1 MAGHRRFASTL
12 TSAAMDIGFY
22 GSVRRR
28 VDGALW
34 LPFRDSSFYPERP
47 QIRSPSLIFPWTAIV
62 ALPVRNVQMSS
73 WTRTHSCASRLRSR
87 LSFLHVVTVGAVIS
101 LCYLFYTFAVPQ
113 LHRLQLRTDLSWYDL
128 GLYGFGPSRSYVSFE
143 YESPAVQISEWESG
157 CDSRYTFFAP
167 RGDSVAQPGP
177 MILDSKGELV
187 WMKYNWDVTQD
198 FKVQRYQ
205 DTDYLTYWEGG
216 ETEGRGYGAWYMLDS
231 TYTQRYVISPVGNH
245 GGDLHEFNITP
256 EGTALVTIYDPL
268 PADLTSIGGPEL
280 GWIYDGVFQEID
292 IATGELIFE
301 WRASEH
307 YPISITYE
315 KLGKSGR
322 LRSFAFDF
330 YHINSVDKDDNGNYI
345 VSARHTHTVSCID
358 KNNGQVLW
366 TLGGKLNEFR
376 DLSDGKATNFAWQHD
391 ARWHANNTLTLF
403 DNARHSSNDPENESR
418 GMAIELNVA
427 AREASLRAAYHH
439 PQQMLSVSQG
449 NVQMLDD
456 SGRVLVEWGHS
467 AAFSEFSADGQLL
480 CNTHFGASAFFGFGR
495 VVSYRAFKGTWVGR
509 PQTVPDAE
517 VLGDRVYV
525 SWNGATEVVAW
536 RLEVWETD
544 DVHDNSFRVVAQ
556 FPKDSFETEIEIPN
570 LELPLFRL
578 AALDSDGN
586 VLGITELLQ
595 REQGGSFEQVINP
608 QYWIIVMAFVM
619 SGVGLF
625 VGLYTCCGWGQY
637 FRRCRS
643 RSSEYQLV
651 AFSDSEAPV

>member
-1 MAGHRRFASTL
+1 
-12 TSAAMDIGFY
+12 
-22 GSVRRR
+22 
-28 VDGALW
+28 
-34 LPFRDSSFYPERP
+34 
-47 QIRSPSLIFPWTAIV
+47 
-62 ALPVRNVQMSS
+62 MSS
-73 WTRTHSCASRLRSR
+73 WTSALSRANRLRSR
-87 LSFLHVVTVGAVIS
+87 LSALHVVTVGAIIS
-101 LCYLFYTFAVPQ
+101 LSYLFYTFAVPQ
-113 LHRLQLRTDLSWYDL
+113 LNRLRLRADLSWYDL
-128 GLYGFGPSRSYVSFE
+128 GLYGFGPSKSYVSFD

-157 CDSRYTFFAP
+157 CDLRYTFLAP

-231 TYTQRYVISPVGNH
+231 TYTQRYVISPVGNY
-245 GGDLHEFNITP
+245 GGDLHEFTITP
-256 EGTALVTIYDPL
+256 EGTALVTIYDPV
-268 PADLTSIGGPEL
+268 PADLTPVGGPEL
-280 GWIYDGVFQEID
+280 GWVYDGVFQEID

-301 WRASEH
+301 WRASKH
-307 YPISITYE
+307 YPINSTYE
-315 KLGKSGR
+315 HLGKSGR
-322 LRSFAFDF
+322 VRGYAFDF
-330 YHINSVDKDDNGNYI
+330 YHINSVDKDDNGNFI

-358 KNNGQVLW
+358 KDTGEVLW
-366 TLGGKLNEFR
+366 TLGGKLNEFH
-376 DLSDGKATNFAWQHD
+376 DLSDGQATNFAWQHD

-403 DNARHSSNDPENESR
+403 DNASHSNDDPDNESR
-418 GMAIELNVA
+418 GVVIDLDVA
-427 AREASLRAAYHH
+427 ARQASLRAEYYH
-439 PQQMLSVSQG
+439 PQQMRSLSQG
-449 NVQMLDD
+449 NVQVLDD

-517 VLGDRVYV
+517 VLGNHVYV

-536 RLEVWETD
+536 RLEVWDSD
-544 DVHDNSFRVVAQ
+544 DLNDNTFRVVSQ
-556 FPKDSFETEIEIPN
+556 FQKDGFETEIEIPEG

-586 VLGITELLQ
+586 VLGATELLQ
-595 REQGGSFEQVINP
+595 REQGGSFEQVMNP
-608 QYWIIVMAFVM
+608 QYWVIVMAFVI

-625 VGLYTCCGWGQY
+625 VGLYTCCGWGRY

-651 AFSDSEAPV
+651 AFSDSDGSV

>member
-1 MAGHRRFASTL
+1 
-12 TSAAMDIGFY
+12 
-22 GSVRRR
+22 
-28 VDGALW
+28 
-34 LPFRDSSFYPERP
+34 
-47 QIRSPSLIFPWTAIV
+47 
-62 ALPVRNVQMSS
+62 MSS
-73 WTRTHSCASRLRSR
+73 WTRTLSCASRLRSR
-87 LSFLHVVTVGAVIS
+87 LSGLYVVTVGAVIS

-113 LHRLQLRTDLSWYDL
+113 LHRLHLRTDLGWYDL
-128 GLYGFGPSRSYVSFE
+128 GLYGFGPSRSYVSFD

-157 CDSRYTFFAP
+157 CDSRYTFLAP

-231 TYTQRYVISPVGNH
+231 TYTQQYVITPVGNY

-256 EGTALVTIYDPL
+256 EGTALVTIYDPV

-280 GWIYDGVFQEID
+280 GWIYDGVFQEIY

-307 YPISITYE
+307 YPIDNTYE

-322 LRSFAFDF
+322 VRGFAFDF

-358 KNNGQVLW
+358 KNTGQVLW

-376 DLSDGKATNFAWQHD
+376 DLSEGKATNFAWQHD

-403 DNARHSSNDPENESR
+403 DNARHSSNDPNDESR
-418 GMAIELNVA
+418 GMAIELDVA

-517 VLGDRVYV
+517 VLGDYVYV

-536 RLEVWETD
+536 RLEVWKTD
-544 DVHDNSFRVVAQ
+544 DINDNSFRVVAQ
-556 FPKDSFETEIEIPN
+556 FPKNGFETEIEIPD
-570 LELPLFRL
+570 LELPMFRL
-578 AALDSDGN
+578 AGLDSDGN
-586 VLGITELLQ
+586 VLGATDLLQ
-595 REQGGSFEQVINP
+595 REQGGSFEQVMNP
-608 QYWIIVMAFVM
+608 QYWIIIMAFVM

-625 VGLYTCCGWGQY
+625 VGLYTCCGWGRY

-651 AFSDSEAPV
+651 AFSDSEASV